1 MKTMVF
7 VRVTTDVSL
16 LTEKM
21 AKAME
26 LLNGGEID
34 LSEYSALVKGALDE
48 AQTVK
53 TSQGQDWHPAETT

>member
-1 MKTMVF
+1 M
-7 VRVTTDVSL
+7 SL

-53 TSQGQDWHPAETT
+53 TSQDGQDWHPAETT